1 MAGRNWAGQFNSWV
15 KKILCVCVCV
25 CSVCRFLSTQP
36 SRGDVRSPPLLLF
49 TGFFWDRFS
58 FRGAYLS
65 LSSLPL
71 PLHPHSRPT
80 PIPTPT
86 PTPTPSTPSPLPPT
100 HLQYQGYRLVSPRML
115 VLRIWVQVLKRI
127 QRPLYHP
134 NHLPDSKIMVF
145 NIKLCVYAHACE
157 HEFPCSYSILRPS
170 TRILASKF
178 RLPLKRTIA
187 LGNWLEPGKSNMTFE
202 QWIKPVS

>member
-1 MAGRNWAGQFNSWV
+1 MCMRVQCVQVLEHAAIKGWCQVSSSIALHWV
-15 KKILCVCVCV
+15 
-25 CSVCRFLSTQP
+25 
-36 SRGDVRSPPLLLF
+36 LLRQVLF
-49 TGFFWDRFS
+49 QG
-58 FRGAYLS
+58 S
-65 LSSLPL
+65 LLVTVL
-71 PLHPHSRPT
+71 
-80 PIPTPT
+80 TPT
-86 PTPTPSTPSPLPPT
+86 PTPPPLSPHPYSHPHPHSHPIHPLPTPSP

-178 RLPLKRTIA
+178 RLPLKGTIA